1 MKDMSDKDR
10 YHWYQNAQNLFWKS
24 PIWEVDLG
32 YDESWN
38 NALLEEI
45 YDIGRN
51 ITLGIDAKPSNS
63 IWDYAHKYP
72 HLNEIKQKII
82 DAGQY
87 KGNNHPTVKPVE
99 LMKYLIKLITP
110 AGGTVLDPYNGSGST
125 GMAAVELGHPYI
137 GCELDPKYVEISTKR
152 IEAWYREC
160 NPTTFGDLFDTK

>member
-51 ITLGIDAKPSNS
+51 IT
-63 IWDYAHKYP
+63 
-72 HLNEIKQKII
+72 
-82 DAGQY
+82 
-87 KGNNHPTVKPVE
+87 
-99 LMKYLIKLITP
+99 
-110 AGGTVLDPYNGSGST
+110 
-125 GMAAVELGHPYI
+125 
-137 GCELDPKYVEISTKR
+137 
-152 IEAWYREC
+152 WYRC
-160 NPTTFGDLFDTK
+160 QTK